1 MRTYELILRPKAS
14 FLTPL
19 QADTVFGSVCWAIRY
34 LEGEEKLRTF
44 LKEYETSPPLI
55 VSNGFPTGFFPKP
68 LNQPLPRKEVVRLV
82 KALFGEYSKENAVKT
97 INELK
102 KIKKEPF
109 VSKDVFEELIKGLS
123 EFEYLERL
131 IGQRFK
137 APGTDFSGRQSIE
150 KQATCYK
157 NSINRLIGQTKEEG
171 GLFTQ
176 DETFYS
182 SEVTISIFV
191 KTDRYDKKYIE
202 KIFKFIEYSGFGKR
216 KSTGKG
222 HFVLEKIA
230 GYDFNVPE
238 NPNAFVSL
246 SSFVPA
252 PEDPAEG
259 WYDLFV
265 KYGKLGG
272 HYASSGSPFK
282 KPLCMLKAG
291 SVFRDDNVKDYYGR
305 LVENIHPDSD
315 IRHYGYAFAVGMRI

>member
-19 QADTVFGSVCWAIRY
+19 QADTIFGSICWAIRY
-34 LEGEEKLRTF
+34 LEGEEKLKEF
-44 LKEYETSPPLI
+44 LDEYETFPPLI

-68 LNQPLPRKEVVRLV
+68 VTQPLPRKEIVRLV
-82 KALFGEYSKENAVKT
+82 ELLFGEYSKENALKI

-102 KIKKEPF
+102 RIKKEPL
-109 VSKDVFEELIKGLS
+109 VSKDVFEELIKGVS
-123 EFEYLERL
+123 EFEYLKRLVEQRLEASRIDSFGKQRIER
-131 IGQRFK
+131 
-137 APGTDFSGRQSIE
+137 
-150 KQATCYK
+150 QATCYK
-157 NSINRLIGQTKEEG
+157 NSINRLMGRTKEEG

-182 SEVTISIFV
+182 SEANISIFI
-191 KTDRYDKKYIE
+191 KTNHYDKEYIE

-222 HFVLEKIA
+222 HFTLEKIA
-230 GYDFNVPE
+230 EYNFNVLE

-252 PEDPAEG
+252 AGDPSEG

-272 HYASSGSPFK
+272 HYASSGNPFK

-291 SVFRDDNVKDYYGR
+291 SVFRDDKVKDYYGR
-305 LVENIHPDSD
+305 LVENIHPDSE

>member
-19 QADTVFGSVCWAIRY
+19 QADTIFGSICWALRY
-34 LEGEEKLRTF
+34 IEGEEKLKEF
-44 LKEYETSPPLI
+44 LEEYETSPPLI

-68 LNQPLPRKEVVRLV
+68 LTQPFPRKEVVRLV
-82 KALFGEYSKENAVKT
+82 ESLYGEYSKENAVET
-97 INELK
+97 IKKLK
-102 KIKKEPF
+102 KIKKEVF
-109 VSKDVFEELIKGLS
+109 VSREVFEKLIDGNS
-123 EFEYLERL
+123 EFECLKNRL
-131 IGQRFK
+131 IGEQRSK
-137 APGTDFSGRQSIE
+137 IHGADSPGRQS
-150 KQATCYK
+150 TDSTFYK
-157 NSINRLIGQTKEEG
+157 NSINRLTGKTKEEG

-182 SEVTISIFV
+182 PGSTISIFI
-191 KTDRYDKKYIE
+191 KTDRYDKEYIE

-222 HFVLEKIA
+222 HFVVEKVA
-230 GYDFNVPE
+230 EYDFKAPE

-252 PEDPAEG
+252 AEDPSEG

-272 HYASSGSPFK
+272 HYASSGNPFK

-291 SVFRDDNVKDYYGR
+291 SVFRDDKVKDYYGR
-305 LVENIHPDSD
+305 LVENIHSD
-315 IRHYGYAFAVGMRI
+315 REIRHYGYAFAVGMRI